1 MQRVEAERQE
11 KLLKEKEKACAL
23 QNAKPAE
30 TSEVSEA
37 SETSETCRIASEN

>member
-30 TSEVSEA
+30 TPA
-37 SETSETCRIASEN
+37 SFGSFRNF